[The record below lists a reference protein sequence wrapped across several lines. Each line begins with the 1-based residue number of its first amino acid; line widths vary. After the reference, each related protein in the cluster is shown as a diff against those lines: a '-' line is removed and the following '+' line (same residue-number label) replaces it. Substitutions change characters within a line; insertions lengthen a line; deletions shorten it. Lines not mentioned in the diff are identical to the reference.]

1 MARKTAKKAAAT
13 SAPKPERKI
22 DGKSD
27 RNDPRAN
34 KSLAIRL
41 TLEKMPNAKAS
52 EILDSVKKTYG
63 HDVSQ
68 NMVYMIK
75 TKVNMSTGRGPR
87 SAGRPSTS
95 MNSAADWIEA
105 IRIARQ
111 LLNATGSVEGAT
123 ALLKA
128 IDSGAQQAP

>member
-1 MARKTAKKAAAT
+1 MARKAAKKAATT
-13 SAPKPERKI
+13 SAAKSERKV

-27 RNDPRAN
+27 RNDPHAN

-52 EILDSVKKTYG
+52 EIVESIKKTYG

-75 TKVNMSTGRGPR
+75 TKVNMSSGRGPR
-87 SAGRPSTS
+87 SGRTS
-95 MNSAADWIEA
+95 QSLSSAADWIEA

>member
-1 MARKTAKKAAAT
+1 MARKAAKKAATT
-13 SAPKPERKI
+13 SAAKPERKV

-27 RNDPRAN
+27 RNDPHAN

-52 EILDSVKKTYG
+52 EIVDSIKKTYG

-75 TKVNMSTGRGPR
+75 TKVNMSSGRGPR
-87 SAGRPSTS
+87 SGRTS
-95 MNSAADWIEA
+95 QSLSSAADWIEA